1 MTTDTFAPGF
11 AQLRPVPHVTVRGAH
26 ARRLR
31 RITKRA
37 DARAQ
42 RRFRAWLD
50 YHGDR
55 EIRFALSESYQE
67 AEHLMDRLLAAMYAR

>member
-11 AQLRPVPHVTVRGAH
+11 APTVPKAHVTVRGAR

-31 RITKRA
+31 RITERA

-55 EIRFALSESYQE
+55 ETRLALSESYQE
-67 AEHLMDRLLAAMYAR
+67 AEHLMDRLLAARYGR